1 MGALIMSLLFLSNI
15 LDPFQALDDAGRPI
29 PHAVLTFWHSQTSAP
44 ATVYADQE
52 LLIELSDA
60 QGRVVADAQ
69 GIFPLIYLDPDTL
82 YRVRL
87 QTGEGVLRW
96 DVDPYLC
103 DCTDPPRLFRN
114 PLHQTLTRI
123 EGLIP
128 RFEPPPV
135 PGARLI
141 FTDYNTDAPVRVWA
155 DAARKVPL
163 RNPLPSNAAGIFPPV
178 YLEDDVE
185 YRVRLVAPDGT
196 VLIDADPYEC
206 FCGFLLLTSLPY
218 SLLAIES
225 LGTTGTVTRV
235 RPEADLA
242 ESLLP
247 GAAVISAMS
256 RAIVQEYD
264 RYAPESLMPGGTVLS
279 ATSEITVLPPVEYDQ
294 EPEALTSAATI
305 LSAASADIVQ
315 QYDEYEPEAVGSA
328 ASILSATSTSV

>member
-1 MGALIMSLLFLSNI
+1 MSLLFLTHV
-15 LDPFQALDDAGRPI
+15 LDSFRALDDAGRPL
-29 PHAVLTFWHSQTSAP
+29 PGAVLTFWRSQTSAP

-141 FTDYNTDAPVRVWA
+141 FTDYNTGAPARVWA
-155 DAARKVPL
+155 DAARTVPL

-178 YLEDDVE
+178 YLEDGIE
-185 YRVRLVAPDGT
+185 YRVQLVAPDGS
-196 VLIDADPYEC
+196 VLLDVDPYEC
-206 FCGFLLLTSLPY
+206 QCGFLLLTSKAYAYEFEHHSVGSGGAIHRGIYDPVFGHVAAGSGGSILVGALMEPIIPYHDWPPDVAIGVGGAILGGDLDLPPDPTLPY
-218 SLLAIES
+218 ENW
-225 LGTTGTVTRV
+225 
-235 RPEADLA
+235 
-242 ESLLP
+242 
-247 GAAVISAMS
+247 
-256 RAIVQEYD
+256 
-264 RYAPESLMPGGTVLS
+264 
-279 ATSEITVLPPVEYDQ
+279 PPD
-294 EPEALTSAATI
+294 
-305 LSAASADIVQ
+305 
-315 QYDEYEPEAVGSA
+315 EAVGTGGLINSGTMIA
-328 ASILSATSTSV
+328 PVVEYENWPSDIANASGGSINSGTLN

>member
-60 QGRVVADAQ
+60 QGRVFADAQ

-114 PLHQTLTRI
+114 PLHQALTRI

-135 PGARLI
+135 PGAQLI
-141 FTDYNTDAPVRVWA
+141 FTDYNTGAPARVWA
-155 DAARKVPL
+155 DAARTVPL

-178 YLEDDVE
+178 YLEDGIE
-185 YRVRLVAPDGT
+185 YRVRLVAPDGSM
-196 VLIDADPYEC
+196 LLDANPYEC
-206 FCGFLLLTSLPY
+206 YCGFLLLTSRPYALGVIEALDSSIADVREGPNFGAMDALLSTSLP
-218 SLLAIES
+218 IEI
-225 LGTTGTVTRV
+225 
-235 RPEADLA
+235 DL
-242 ESLLP
+242 
-247 GAAVISAMS
+247 
-256 RAIVQEYD
+256 RAPI
-264 RYAPESLMPGGTVLS
+264 
-279 ATSEITVLPPVEYDQ
+279 VEYEMPPD
-294 EPEALTSAATI
+294 AL
-305 LSAASADIVQ
+305 D
-315 QYDEYEPEAVGSA
+315 SA
-328 ASILSATSTSV
+328 ASIMSGTLRSPLITYSAGAEALDSIASIQSGTLRVALVRYTNYQAEALDSSCNIIGGTLA

>member
-52 LLIELSDA
+52 LLIQLSDA

-114 PLHQTLTRI
+114 PLHQALTRI

-141 FTDYNTDAPVRVWA
+141 FTDYNTGAPARVWA
-155 DAARKVPL
+155 DAARTVPL
-163 RNPLPSNAAGIFPPV
+163 RNPLPSNAAGIFSPV
-178 YLEDDVE
+178 YLEDGIE
-185 YRVRLVAPDGT
+185 YRVQLVAPDGS
-196 VLIDADPYEC
+196 VLLDADPYEC
-206 FCGFLLLTSLPY
+206 YCGFLLLTSRPY
-218 SLLAIES
+218 PLELIEAIDS
-225 LGTTGTVTRV
+225 TGELV
-235 RPEADLA
+235 RE
-242 ESLLP
+242 
-247 GAAVISAMS
+247 GAGYGYV
-256 RAIVQEYD
+256 
-264 RYAPESLMPGGTVLS
+264 
-279 ATSEITVLPPVEYDQ
+279 
-294 EPEALTSAATI
+294 
-305 LSAASADIVQ
+305 ASMR
-315 QYDEYEPEAVGSA
+315 PRH
-328 ASILSATSTSV
+328 

>member
-52 LLIELSDA
+52 LLIELSDS

-135 PGARLI
+135 PGARII
-141 FTDYNTDAPVRVWA
+141 FTDYNTGAPARVWA
-155 DAARKVPL
+155 DAARTVPL
-163 RNPLPSNAAGIFPPV
+163 RNPLPSNAAGIFSPV
-178 YLEDDVE
+178 YLEDGIE
-185 YRVRLVAPDGT
+185 YRVQLVAPDGS
-196 VLIDADPYEC
+196 VLLDADPYEC
-206 FCGFLLLTSLPY
+206 YCGFLLLTSRPY
-218 SLLAIES
+218 PIELIEAIDSTGE
-225 LGTTGTVTRV
+225 LVREGAGYGYVEALDVTGALVGGTLREPLITYGYTEALDSSGDVSSGELRDAIH
-235 RPEADLA
+235 RYENYPPEAIDSACGVQSGTLEVKLVRYQNYPIEA
-242 ESLLP
+242 LDSAGE
-247 GAAVISAMS
+247 VI
-256 RAIVQEYD
+256 
-264 RYAPESLMPGGTVLS
+264 GGTL
-279 ATSEITVLPPVEYDQ
+279 I
-294 EPEALTSAATI
+294 
-305 LSAASADIVQ
+305 
-315 QYDEYEPEAVGSA
+315 
-328 ASILSATSTSV
+328 